1 MNTTLLSPAAE
12 AFLAATGYGAAHR
25 APLPQDA
32 GHRRYTRLS
41 GAVPRPAL
49 LMDCAGAGRVG
60 LTPEQDLLPYLA
72 VGAHLR
78 GLGLSAPEVLAEDR
92 AAGLLL
98 VEDLGTETH
107 ASLLDAGADPVPLY
121 VAAAEALAAL
131 HAAPPPAGLPDYE
144 APRMAQMAA
153 LTFLDWWW
161 PEAFGQDAAPAVRA
175 EFAQAMHAMLSPF
188 AGANAFVHRDYI
200 PGNLIPLPGRTGP
213 RRTGIIDFQDA
224 GHGHP
229 AYDLLSLTQDARRD
243 VAPDTR
249 RAATE
254 AYLAA
259 RPELD
264 AGAFAAA
271 TAAMA
276 AQRHLRI
283 AALWVRLAR
292 RDGKPHYLR
301 HGPRCWAL
309 LDAALQ
315 HEAAAP
321 LARFL
326 DRHVPPALRRNPAG
340 LAPPPADSLPA
351 DPLKDTAA

>member
-1 MNTTLLSPAAE
+1 MTIDT
-12 AFLAATGYGAAHR
+12 FLATHGYGAATR
-25 APLPQDA
+25 AALPQDA

-49 LMDCAGAGRVG
+49 LMDCTEAPRVG
-60 LTPEQDLLPYLA
+60 LTPERDLLPYLA

-78 GLGLSAPEVLAEDR
+78 ALGLSAPEVLAEDR

-98 VEDLGTETH
+98 VEDLGPETQ

-121 VAAAEALAAL
+121 AAAAEALAAL

-144 APRMAQMAA
+144 APRMTEMAG

-161 PEAFGQDAAPAVRA
+161 PAAFGTSPAAAIRA
-175 EFAQAMHAMLSPF
+175 EFATAMRAMLDPF
-188 AGANAFVHRDYI
+188 LGAGGFVHRDYI
-200 PGNLIPLPGRTGP
+200 PGNLIPLPDRAGP
-213 RRTGIIDFQDA
+213 RRVGIIDFQDA

-229 AYDLLSLTQDARRD
+229 AYDLVSLTQDARRD
-243 VAPDTR
+243 VPPAAR
-249 RAATE
+249 QAATA

-259 RPELD
+259 RPGLD
-264 AGAFAAA
+264 AGGFAAA

-283 AALWVRLAR
+283 ASLWVRLAR

-301 HGPRCWAL
+301 HGPRCWRL
-309 LDAALQ
+309 LDAALE
-315 HEAAAP
+315 HEATAP
-321 LARFL
+321 LRRFL
-326 DRHVPPALRRNPAG
+326 DRHVPPDLRKNP
-340 LAPPPADSLPA
+340 DV
-351 DPLKDTAA
+351 LKDTAA